1 MRDARAGELGIGP
14 VELRLRNFI
23 SPSEFPYT
31 NAGKL
36 TYDSGDYARSLHR
49 LVEVAGYK
57 HLREAQSRARNDGKL
72 LGIGIATYVE
82 IAAGTDADQATA
94 RLESDGRIT
103 VITGSTP
110 HGQGHPTTLAHI
122 AADQFAVPLLP
133 VKVVVSAS

>member
-36 TYDSGDYARSLHR
+36 TYDSGDYARSLHP

-57 HLREAQSRARNDGKL
+57 QLREAQSRARGDWKL
-72 LGIGIATYVE
+72 QGIGIAPSVE
-82 IAAGTDADQATA
+82 IAAGTDSDPAPSRLDSA
-94 RLESDGRIT
+94 RAMH
-103 VITGSTP
+103 VI
-110 HGQGHPTTLAHI
+110 HGPPPQRQSQH
-122 AADQFAVPLLP
+122 
-133 VKVVVSAS
+133 